1 MRILFYAGYQSIPF
15 DGNTDHELGGTEI
28 AIIKLSREMVKFG
41 YKVVVSGQ
49 IKNSGLINGVEWIPT
64 TELHKKHFNKFDY
77 IISASY
83 IHFLKEFKYYSAK
96 KIFWAHNT
104 HHHAWF
110 NGIELKDA
118 DELVKQ
124 VDHTICLT
132 NWHKNQW
139 SNKYGVPLDKI
150 SVIGNAI
157 DPSSFY
163 GNPEKIKGKFIYS
176 SAHERGLS
184 GLLKNW
190 PKIKAIIP
198 HATLDVYSPGY
209 THATGKYAFDQLVD
223 VNDCGSVDQTTLHNA
238 MLRSEYWCYITD
250 YEETYC
256 ITALEMQYAKV
267 LPIVTSVAALTETV
281 NSGVIL
287 ERNET
292 NWDQTIQILDTLG
305 NELKNKSINSAF
317 QWAKKQTWD
326 VRSYELKKLLNS
338 V

>member
-15 DGNTDHELGGTEI
+15 DGNTELGLGGTEI

-41 YKVVVSGQ
+41 YNVVVSGQ
-49 IKNSGLINGVEWIPT
+49 IKNSGLINGVEWIST
-64 TELHKKHFNKFDY
+64 DELHQKYLIKFDY

-83 IHFLKEFKYYSAK
+83 IHFLKEFKDYSAK

-118 DELVKQ
+118 DELTRQ

-150 SVIGNAI
+150 SIIGNGI
-157 DPSSFY
+157 DPLSFY
-163 GNPEKIKGKFIYS
+163 GNPQKIKGRFIFS
-176 SAHERGLS
+176 SAHERGLPE
-184 GLLKNW
+184 LLNNW
-190 PKIKAIIP
+190 HKIKNVLP
-198 HATLDVYSPGY
+198 HATLDVFSPIYSPLILEY
-209 THATGKYAFDQLVD
+209 ELDKYDGVTSR
-223 VNDCGSVDQTTLHNA
+223 GSASQEVLHNA
-238 MLRSEYWCYITD
+238 MLKAEYWCYVTD

-267 LPIVTSVAALTETV
+267 LPIVTKVAALTETV
-281 NSGVIL
+281 NSGILL
-287 ERNET
+287 ERSET
-292 NWDQTIQILDTLG
+292 NWDDVIQILGTLG
-305 NELKNKSINSAF
+305 EELKTKSIEAAF
-317 QWAKKQTWD
+317 QWAKKQTWE

>member
-1 MRILFYAGYQSIPF
+1 MRILFYAGYQRIPF
-15 DGNTDHELGGTEI
+15 DGNTELGLGGTET
-28 AIIKLSREMVKFG
+28 AIIKLSKEMLKFG

-49 IKNSGLINGVEWIPT
+49 VKDSGIINGVEWIST
-64 TELHKKHFNKFDY
+64 NELHKKHFNKFDY

-139 SNKYGVPLDKI
+139 ANKYNVPVDKI
-150 SVIGNAI
+150 SVIGNGI

-163 GNPEKIKGKFIYS
+163 GNPQKIKGRFIFS
-176 SAHERGLS
+176 SAHERGLPE
-184 GLLKNW
+184 LLNNW
-190 PKIKAIIP
+190 HKIKNILP
-198 HATLDVYSPGY
+198 HATLDVFSPIYSTLDHEY
-209 THATGKYAFDQLVD
+209 EFDKYDGVTSY
-223 VNDCGSVDQTTLHNA
+223 GSVSQEVLHNA
-238 MLRSEYWCYITD
+238 MLKAEYWCYITD

-267 LPIVTSVAALTETV
+267 LPIVTKVAALTETV
-281 NSGVIL
+281 NSGILL
-287 ERNET
+287 ERSET
-292 NWDQTIQILDTLG
+292 NWDHVIQILGTLG
-305 NELKNKSINSAF
+305 KELKTKSIEAAF
-317 QWAKKQTWD
+317 QWAKKQTWE

-338 V
+338 I